1 MTMIIINVCLLIV
14 ALILAKT
21 IIKQKKLILA
31 YDNNLKKQGNMRR
44 LMFLANLAKTC
55 GHDMIIDYSTM
66 HDICYVLFYKNGWE
80 KGGFA
85 TYVKSINDDET
96 FEEAIK
102 DLERLIK

>member
-1 MTMIIINVCLLIV
+1 MMISNIFLMIVLLIQTIIIRKQGKLL
-14 ALILAKT
+14 LK
-21 IIKQKKLILA
+21 
-31 YDNNLKKQGNMRR
+31 YDNCLKKQGNMGR

-96 FEEAIK
+96 FEEATQE
-102 DLERLIK
+102 LERLIK